1 MNLFAR
7 WLRFNAVGALG
18 MAVQLG
24 SLALLSRWDAG
35 HYVWASAA
43 AVELAILH
51 NFVWHMRITW
61 PDRRAGSAPLAQFVR
76 FHLAN
81 GMVSLAGN
89 IALMRLLVGGAH
101 LPVLAA
107 NCIAIVCCSVVNF
120 FLGHNWVFAAGRP
133 GDSARAVIARAGS
146 A

>member
-1 MNLFAR
+1 
-7 WLRFNAVGALG
+7 

-51 NFVWHMRITW
+51 NFGWHMRITW
-61 PDRRAGSAPLAQFVR
+61 PDRRAGAAPLAQLVR

-81 GMVSLAGN
+81 GVVSLAGN
-89 IALMRLLVGGAH
+89 IVLIRMLVGGAH
-101 LPVLAA
+101 WPVLAA
-107 NCIAIVCCSVVNF
+107 DCIAIAGCSVVNF
-120 FLGHNWVFAAGRP
+120 FLGHLWVFAAGRP
-133 GDSARAVIARAGS
+133 GDSARAVTASAGS